1 MSHLKN
7 LGRIY
12 SQKNEEHFF
21 DQYKLIIESV
31 HQLSMARETSNSFW
45 ATVNGITITGV
56 SFVNILAET
65 TKFSKLFLV
74 SFLLVTGYLFCLS
87 WIGYLNTIRKNL
99 YIRYEILLE
108 MEKQL
113 PIKFFGRVYEEIN
126 KKEGTSSLSAKEILV
141 PTIFIMAYT
150 LCLISLTISAIS

>member
-1 MSHLKN
+1 MSGLTNFDPTYN
-7 LGRIY
+7 L
-12 SQKNEEHFF
+12 KNEEHFF

-45 ATVNGITITGV
+45 ATVNGVTITGV

-74 SFLLVTGYLFCLS
+74 SFLLATGYLFCLS
-87 WIGYLNTIRKNL
+87 WISYLNTMRKNL

-108 MEKQL
+108 MEKNL
-113 PIKFFGRVYEEIN
+113 PVKFFGRVYEEIN
-126 KKEGTSSLSAKEILV
+126 KKEGISSLSAKEILV
-141 PTIFIMAYT
+141 PAIFIMAYT
-150 LCLISLTISAIS
+150 FCLISLIISNI